1 MTLLRARTHN
11 KIIMG
16 DLEKAFL
23 QIGVNGEDRDLLR
36 FLFYD
41 DIDDPGRNIITYRFT
56 KVPFGLVS
64 SMTLLGNVVKKHLEK
79 FQETD
84 RELVEEINRSLYVDD
99 LILGADS
106 DSDILEKLKKAKE
119 IFKEGGFN
127 IKKLKSNS
135 KFVTQNLGEGVKR
148 GVKGRHF

>member
-1 MTLLRARTHN
+1 MILLKREHRDIMTLLRARTHN

-23 QIGVNGEDRDLLR
+23 QIGVKGEDRDLLR

-135 KFVTQNLGEGVKR
+135 KFVTQSR
-148 GVKGRHF
+148 KG